1 MNKLKVLVI
10 NNYHFRRGGADSIY
24 LNTINLLKER
34 GHEVAAFS
42 LKHPENIPDANDHL
56 FTEYHSL
63 LSKGFI
69 DRLSSFIDYFY
80 SYKVKSALIKLL
92 QEFKP
97 DIVHAHLLYG
107 GLTSSALTVF
117 KKNTIP
123 VVYSAHDYKL
133 ICPNQSFLQNG
144 SIICESCKGKKY
156 YNAPLKKCNKNSLL
170 FSSVIALES
179 YFRDLFYPINTH
191 ITKVITLCNFG
202 LQKHIDFRP
211 DLTKKI
217 TYLFNFAPE
226 LYKINPE
233 YIRGE
238 YYLFFGR
245 LSSEKGLMTL
255 VKAWELLKNSTKLI
269 IAGTGP
275 LSETLKD
282 YIIEKKL
289 NNVSLVGFKSG
300 NELSELIKMASY
312 IVTPSEWYEN
322 NPMTIIEGYSYG
334 KPAIGSNIG
343 GIPELVKNNYNGFIF
358 NFGNTDALA
367 KCIQKSEKISNDEY
381 LILAKNA
388 RIFAEINCA
397 PDVHYNALINI
408 YNDSILNY

>member
-1 MNKLKVLVI
+1 MKILIV

-24 LNTINLLKER
+24 LNTINLFKER
-34 GHEVAAFS
+34 GHEVSAFS
-42 LKHPENIPDANDHL
+42 LKHPENIPDQNDNL
-56 FTEYHSL
+56 FPEYHSL

-69 DRLSSFIDYFY
+69 DRLSSFRDYFY

-92 QEFKP
+92 EEFKP

-117 KKNTIP
+117 KKNNIP

-133 ICPNQSFLQNG
+133 ICPNQAFLQNG

-156 YNAPLKKCNKNSLL
+156 YNASLKKCNKNSFL

-179 YFRDLFYPINTH
+179 YFRDLFFPINTH
-191 ITKVITLCNFG
+191 ITKVVASCNFG
-202 LQKHIDFRP
+202 LKKHKEFRP
-211 DLTKKI
+211 DLSNKL

-226 LYKINPE
+226 LYKVSPE

-245 LSSEKGLMTL
+245 LSSEKGLLTL
-255 VKAWELLKNSTKLI
+255 VKAWESLKKSTQLI
-269 IAGTGP
+269 IAGSGP
-275 LSETLKD
+275 LSATLEA
-282 YIIEKKL
+282 YIIEKNL
-289 NNVSLVGFKSG
+289 TNVSLVGYKSG
-300 NELSELIKMASY
+300 NELSELIKMASF

-343 GIPELVKNNYNGFIF
+343 GIPELVNNNYNGFIF
-358 NFGNTDALA
+358 DFGNADALA
-367 KCIQKSEKISNDEY
+367 KCIQKSENISNEEY

-388 RIFAEINCA
+388 RNFAEINCS
-397 PDVHYNALINI
+397 PEVHYNALINI
-408 YNDSILNY
+408 YKDSILNY

>member
-1 MNKLKVLVI
+1 MKILIV

-24 LNTINLLKER
+24 LNTINLFKER

-42 LKHPENIPDANDHL
+42 LKHPENLPNQNDHL
-56 FTEYHSL
+56 FPEYHSL

-69 DRLSSFIDYFY
+69 DRLSSFRDYFY

-92 QEFKP
+92 DEFNP

-117 KKNTIP
+117 KKNNIP

-133 ICPNQSFLQNG
+133 ICPNQAFLQNG

-156 YNAPLKKCNKNSLL
+156 YNASLKKCNKNSFL

-179 YFRDLFYPINTH
+179 YFRDIFFPINTH
-191 ITKVITLCNFG
+191 ITKIVASCNFG
-202 LQKHIDFRP
+202 LQKHKEFRP
-211 DLTKKI
+211 DLSNKL

-226 LYKINPE
+226 LYKVSPE

-245 LSSEKGLMTL
+245 LSSEKGLWTL
-255 VKAWELLKNSTKLI
+255 VKAWESLKKSTQLI

-275 LSETLKD
+275 LSATLEA
-282 YIIEKKL
+282 YIIEKNL
-289 NNVSLVGFKSG
+289 TNVSLVGYKSG
-300 NELSELIKMASY
+300 NELSELIRMASY

-343 GIPELVKNNYNGFIF
+343 GIPELVNNNYNGFIF
-358 NFGNTDALA
+358 DFGNADALA
-367 KCIQKSEKISNDEY
+367 KCIQKSENISNEEY
-381 LILAKNA
+381 LVLAKNA
-388 RIFAEINCA
+388 RNFAEINCA
-397 PDVHYNALINI
+397 PEVHYNALINI
-408 YNDSILNY
+408 YKESISNY